1 MRLQLD
7 GMGMSSVTFPSLRK
21 AVLCRIE
28 HSPLKP
34 MGLLKEL
41 GTNYTY
47 TEIQDALSYL
57 IEMGD
62 VTLTPEL
69 VLVLSRAG
77 EDHKEG

>member
-1 MRLQLD
+1 
-7 GMGMSSVTFPSLRK
+7 
-21 AVLCRIE
+21 
-28 HSPLKP
+28 